1 SGHWSS
7 ITSSVSDLCSGSPQ
21 SYSLDSA
28 ANVMRGELTLDTDGS
43 LSYSFDPALGSL
55 QGTDDSLSFHATYP
69 HGTHTAPAPVTVIQE
84 NAAPVCDNTTGSV
97 VAGAQVA

>member
-1 SGHWSS
+1 MRGRITRALICAALGGAAAIVVAGPAQAAEACTDGTVSGHWSS

-55 QGTDDSLSFHATYP
+55 QGTDDSL
-69 HGTHTAPAPVTVIQE
+69 
-84 NAAPVCDNTTGSV
+84 
-97 VAGAQVA
+97 